1 MEKFK
6 TWEELRKQLD
16 IDPIQE
22 AEIEFEKAI
31 IEAEIQAR
39 KSNNI
44 TQKELSEKTGINQ
57 PSIAR
62 IESGK
67 HSPTASTLIKLLYPL
82 GYTLTVIPINNKKI
96 KDIKK

>member
-6 TWEELRKQLD
+6 TWEELRDELN

-22 AEIEFEKAI
+22 AEIEFEKAL
-31 IEAEIQAR
+31 IEAEINAR
-39 KSNNI
+39 KKSNM

-82 GYTLTVIPINNKKI
+82 GYTLTVIPINKRN
-96 KDIKK
+96 